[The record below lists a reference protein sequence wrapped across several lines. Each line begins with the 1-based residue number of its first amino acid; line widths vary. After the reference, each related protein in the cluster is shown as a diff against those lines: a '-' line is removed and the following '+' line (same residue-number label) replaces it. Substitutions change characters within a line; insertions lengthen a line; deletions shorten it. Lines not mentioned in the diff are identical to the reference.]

1 MRISEALGPDLEH
14 VFLTGDSAGALL
26 SLFTLSI
33 KSSDELQQI
42 FGVQPSGIRFKAA
55 NAISIM
61 LDTVRDGILGTIQD
75 NLLSETDKDKPFAS
89 YIQNPSLLIDKAT
102 LPPLF
107 LVTSAEDLI
116 RDDTL
121 KYKKLLDNAG
131 VENRLI
137 DEPKGKTHK
146 LVHVC
151 PVKYSAYEE
160 SERISGQV
168 SDFFREVL
176 SREAQSQNN

>member
-1 MRISEALGPDLEH
+1 MLPA
-14 VFLTGDSAGALL
+14 VFFFLNPL
-26 SLFTLSI
+26 
-33 KSSDELQQI
+33 
-42 FGVQPSGIRFKAA
+42 VP
-55 NAISIM
+55 
-61 LDTVRDGILGTIQD
+61 
-75 NLLSETDKDKPFAS
+75 
-89 YIQNPSLLIDKAT
+89 YIQNPSLLIGKAI
-102 LPPLF
+102 LPLLF

-146 LVHVC
+146 LVHVF

-176 SREAQSQNN
+176 NREAQSQNN